1 MLIAPGGSTTDL
13 LGKEISGM
21 HHRSW
26 SRWVCAVITL
36 AATGCTAL
44 RDIPR
49 DQFGARP
56 ERKNVHIETRDGLV
70 YEFDYVRLQG
80 DSLVGFR
87 RRDVEAS
94 VDEFATVP
102 MPLEDVTHM
111 SARGVD
117 SSTSPPSRFT
127 RTLTSRTNT
136 RCCLAEP
143 AWGTATDQ
151 Y

>member
-1 MLIAPGGSTTDL
+1 
-13 LGKEISGM
+13 M

-26 SRWVCAVITL
+26 SRWVCAVMTL

-117 SSTSPPSRFT
+117 WRRTGLVGGGALAAVLAAGIAAGSRGSSNTPTSGGGKGGGVP
-127 RTLTSRTNT
+127 
-136 RCCLAEP
+136 
-143 AWGTATDQ
+143 
-151 Y
+151 